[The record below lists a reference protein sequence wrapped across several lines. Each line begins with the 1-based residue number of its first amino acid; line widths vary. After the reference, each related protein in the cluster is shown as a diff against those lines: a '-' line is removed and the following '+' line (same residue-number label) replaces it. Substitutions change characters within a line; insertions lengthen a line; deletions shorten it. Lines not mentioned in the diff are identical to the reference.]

1 MAGTDTS
8 GQTAEQGQSFW
19 GDLGEAVT
27 GKAAAASTVRVGAG
41 VADTWSGVNFIV
53 DGQETNP
60 GTGGGFRLDRDEAI
74 QLQKKAVNLAEH
86 YRKLTQH
93 TERLTQMQSP
103 ADVQSCN
110 TFTQAMTKSW
120 QAGHSN
126 TEQLRELWET
136 LAEKLGKMLGIYEEQ
151 DEQSGKD
158 IKQSGGQDSG
168 GGYLG

>member
-8 GQTAEQGQSFW
+8 GQTAEHGQSFW

-27 GKAAAASTVRVGAG
+27 GKAAAGSTVRVGAG
-41 VADTWSGVNFIV
+41 VTDTWSGVNFIV

-74 QLQKKAVNLAEH
+74 QLQKKATALAEH
-86 YRKLTQH
+86 YSGLTRT
-93 TERLTQMQSP
+93 TEQLKHMGTP
-103 ADVQSCN
+103 ADVQPCN
-110 TFTQAMTKSW
+110 AFTQAMTQSW
-120 QAGHSN
+120 SAGHSN
-126 TEQLRELWET
+126 TEQLRDLWKN
-136 LAEKLGKMLGIYEEQ
+136 LAEKLAKMVGTYEEQ

-158 IKQSGGQDSG
+158 VKQSGGQDSG